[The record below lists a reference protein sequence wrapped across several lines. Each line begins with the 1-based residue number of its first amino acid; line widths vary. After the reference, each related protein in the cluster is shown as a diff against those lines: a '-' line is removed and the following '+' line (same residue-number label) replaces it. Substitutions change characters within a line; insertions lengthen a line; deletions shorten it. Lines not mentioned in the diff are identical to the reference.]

1 MKQFRQF
8 RIIFRLVKQTG
19 IDMMPFT
26 GFLLLSM
33 ILFGTTFYHLN
44 TTTVT
49 QNVMDADGNE
59 VTDSSG
65 EPIFDQYNNHERRP
79 ITESL
84 LYEYLLVFG
93 EFDMEGFDDDK
104 YGERWILWIMATTL
118 LQLIMLNLLI
128 AIMSD
133 TFAKVMSEIEIS
145 DGMEL
150 NNLII
155 EAEKLTFKNRNKVA
169 KHVLHWVEYKT
180 EDAGDWGGGNNEVT
194 KALSATEEVLL
205 KALKQQGQTLR
216 SLQTRM
222 ATQTTFNNIKNDEL
236 SKKMD
241 TLMAENQKKMDAM
254 MTLIAGDNLDLLQ
267 KNAASGLQKSSQ
279 NDQIA
284 QDSNAAEKVE

>member
-8 RIIFRLVKQTG
+8 RIIFRLVKQTA

-33 ILFGTTFYHLN
+33 TLFGTTFYHLN

-65 EPIFDQYNNHERRP
+65 EPIFDQYNNQERRP

-118 LQLIMLNLLI
+118 L
-128 AIMSD
+128 
-133 TFAKVMSEIEIS
+133 
-145 DGMEL
+145 
-150 NNLII
+150 
-155 EAEKLTFKNRNKVA
+155 
-169 KHVLHWVEYKT
+169 
-180 EDAGDWGGGNNEVT
+180 
-194 KALSATEEVLL
+194 
-205 KALKQQGQTLR
+205 
-216 SLQTRM
+216 
-222 ATQTTFNNIKNDEL
+222 
-236 SKKMD
+236 
-241 TLMAENQKKMDAM
+241 
-254 MTLIAGDNLDLLQ
+254 
-267 KNAASGLQKSSQ
+267 
-279 NDQIA
+279 
-284 QDSNAAEKVE
+284 